1 MAVSWIRIYVIL
13 NLLNISIS
21 FKFQCKNSMIRIKRD
36 ICCIVSKRVEN
47 VTYRN
52 INYSKYLDMLFQ
64 DCEMERLPKNL
75 FNHFPKLETLEIVR
89 SLNRLERDDFLNN
102 KNLSVLLWFQSELKI
117 LRTETF
123 FHCKHLRLL
132 EITDSKLETIEIDA
146 FLGADK
152 LKTLKISN
160 SLISNISKEVFLPLR
175 SLMEIQIANSKINYL
190 EDELFETNTNL
201 KFVNFACNRL
211 TSLTENVFKGARLEY
226 LELDR
231 NLFIRTVRF
240 PTANLSFR
248 DNNLTEIWIMED
260 YAVVVAERNQ
270 IQDII
275 CADFAGLRELYLPI
289 NLISDLQ
296 CIKELENIRILN
308 LSFNKLTNLTTESF
322 SKLIFLDALE
332 LIGNQLYNFDIQ
344 WLKSMKFLR
353 MLKVDGLQNYTNI
366 NTILP
371 KLNFVSLSKVPH
383 RSFSVLELGITI
395 EP

>member
-1 MAVSWIRIYVIL
+1 
-13 NLLNISIS
+13 
-21 FKFQCKNSMIRIKRD
+21 
-36 ICCIVSKRVEN
+36 
-47 VTYRN
+47 
-52 INYSKYLDMLFQ
+52 
-64 DCEMERLPKNL
+64 MERLPKNL
-75 FNHFPKLETLEIVR
+75 FNNFPKLETLEIVR

-102 KNLSVLLWFQSELKI
+102 KNLSVLLWFQTELKA

-123 FHCKHLRLL
+123 LHCKHLRLL

-152 LKTLKISN
+152 LKTLIISN
-160 SLISNISKEVFLPLR
+160 SLISNISKEIFLPLR
-175 SLMEIQIANSKINYL
+175 SLMEIRIDHSKINYL
-190 EDELFETNTNL
+190 EDELFATNSYL
-201 KFVNFACNRL
+201 KIVNFGCNRL

-226 LELDR
+226 LDLDR

-275 CADFAGLRELYLPI
+275 CAEFAGLRELYLEMNEI
-289 NLISDLQ
+289 RSLG

-308 LSFNKLTNLTTESF
+308 LSFNKLTNLTSESF
-322 SKLIFLDALE
+322 SKLIFLDLLE

-344 WLKSMKFLR
+344 WLKPLKLLR
-353 MLKVDGLQNYTNI
+353 RLRVDGLLNYTKI

-371 KLNFVSLSKVPH
+371 KLNFVSLSKVSH
-383 RSFSVLELGITI
+383 RNFSVLEYGVTI

>member
-1 MAVSWIRIYVIL
+1 
-13 NLLNISIS
+13 
-21 FKFQCKNSMIRIKRD
+21 
-36 ICCIVSKRVEN
+36 
-47 VTYRN
+47 
-52 INYSKYLDMLFQ
+52 MLFQ